1 MSTSATLAEP
11 LQPPPLGKAS
21 IIDFVSALPSGVR
34 SAQDLAAHS
43 GLDVE
48 HVRRITHCE
57 TIPVL
62 AEGESVLS
70 LCVRAAGRLRDRHPG
85 RFAEIDRVVVAGAG
99 HWDHPFWSPSAAL
112 AHELGIRT
120 AHCFEVANFCN
131 SSATGLRLA
140 LDAVGAGTSRLTL
153 LVLADQLSRVVD
165 THDPAA
171 RELFNYGDAAT
182 ALLVGS
188 DRGRFDIL
196 DSLSLTDPSWSGF
209 YRGEHGPSGSVLLR
223 NNEVR
228 EGLGERYV
236 EAFDQLVA
244 GIFGRNGIGA
254 ADVGMLLINH
264 GDRRMHEALLSRL
277 GIPPER
283 SWFRYD
289 AMGHMGS
296 SDPFLAL
303 DEASDAGRIRAG
315 DAVLIASSGLGF
327 TWGVTL
333 LKAAACES

>member
-1 MSTSATLAEP
+1 MSTFVLAEAIRP
-11 LQPPPLGKAS
+11 TPLGNAS
-21 IIDFVSALPSGVR
+21 IIDFASALPTGTR
-34 SAQDLAAHS
+34 SAQDMAADS
-43 GLDVE
+43 GLDVD
-48 HVRRITHCE
+48 HIRRITHCE
-57 TIPVL
+57 RIPVL

-70 LCVRAAGRLRDRHPG
+70 LCVRAAERLRDRHQA

-112 AHELGIRT
+112 ARELGIHA

-131 SSATGLRLA
+131 SSATGLRLT

-165 THDPAA
+165 TSDPEA

-188 DRGRFDIL
+188 DRGRFEIVDT
-196 DSLSLTDPSWSGF
+196 LSLTDPSWSGF
-209 YRGEHGPSGSVLLR
+209 YRGEHSPSGSVLLR
-223 NNEVR
+223 NHEIR
-228 EGLGERYV
+228 EGLGDRYV

-244 GIFGRNGIGA
+244 GIFARNGMAA
-254 ADVGMLLINH
+254 ADVGLFLINH

-277 GIPPER
+277 GIPAER

-289 AMGHMGS
+289 AMGHMGA

-303 DEASDAGRIRAG
+303 DEATEAGGIRAG

-333 LKAAACES
+333 LRATG